1 MSDNVKVFEQ
11 YSLKT
16 EPQSTVEQ
24 DNQPEYRAIGIEKTG
39 DRQSRLRIHYV
50 DGTVDVFSYTHLL
63 EISCTDEQH
72 LLLGFS
78 NCMLL
83 LEGEHM
89 EELIEPLQ
97 DEKVRYL
104 VCFNNNYYAQPEAG
118 EVIIEGVTRQNLN
131 ELMRP

>member
-16 EPQSTVEQ
+16 KPKSASEQ
-24 DNQPEYRAIGIEKTG
+24 DNQPEYRAIGLDKTN

-50 DGTVDVFSYTHLL
+50 DGTVDVFTYAHLL
-63 EISCTDEQH
+63 EISCTDEEH
-72 LLLGFS
+72 LLLCFS
-78 NCMLL
+78 NCMLM
-83 LEGEHM
+83 LEGTHM

-104 VCFNNNYYAQPEAG
+104 VCFNKNYYAQPEADA
-118 EVIIEGVTRQNLN
+118 VIIENITRQNLN